1 MSALVRGAVG
11 SYLSETA
18 ELNYAHTFLS
28 TLSRPEHREVV
39 GELAQRVTGEAV
51 RALVTAGAAEL
62 AAARTAPAA
71 AAAAARAASGAS
83 ASPSRS
89 RGSGDAAPRT
99 PPPAARTALASSMGK
114 GGGSGFGRRA
124 FSMPSPPH
132 GAFSLADGEPLP
144 LNTPPPCTLCS
155 SSSADMLGGC
165 SDATHAAHRWLA
177 GAAAASCG
185 APASYGAGSADGSSP
200 EGGAASDGGG
210 VGGGNGSGAAAA
222 ADSTWVATARLA
234 LSIAAQPEARALLRD
249 VAGAAA
255 GASVRAAITTLP
267 SALCSMLPSM
277 PFRRRAA
284 AAAAAPPAQA
294 TPPTQQASQ
303 RGAAASR
310 GATPLRRG
318 MHTPVGGG
326 VTGTPRARLTELDAE
341 GRPLPRSASD
351 SWCAGADS
359 DGSPRSEAASQALC
373 VSPAAGLTASAR
385 MQGALAMALV
395 VHAFAFM
402 PHAAARVG
410 LYGP

>member
-1 MSALVRGAVG
+1 VG

-18 ELNYAHTFLS
+18 EQNYAHTFLS

-62 AAARTAPAA
+62 AASRSAPAAAAAA
-71 AAAAARAASGAS
+71 AAAAARAASGAA

-89 RGSGDAAPRT
+89 RGSGDAGART
-99 PPPAARTALASSMGK
+99 PPPPARTALAASSKAGA
-114 GGGSGFGRRA
+114 GFGRRT

-132 GAFSLADGEPLP
+132 GAFSLADGEAMPLS
-144 LNTPPPCTLCS
+144 TPPPCALCAS
-155 SSSADMLGGC
+155 SDILGGC
-165 SDATHAAHRWLA
+165 GDATHAAHRWLA

-185 APASYGAGSADGSSP
+185 APACTSFGSG
-200 EGGAASDGGG
+200 EGGSPGSAASDGGG
-210 VGGGNGSGAAAA
+210 AGRAGGGDASAGGDAAAA
-222 ADSTWVATARLA
+222 AVDSTWVATARLA

-277 PFRRRAA
+277 PFRRRTAA
-284 AAAAAPPAQA
+284 AAQQPAAPPQQH
-294 TPPTQQASQ
+294 TQQAAQ
-303 RGAAASR
+303 RAAAAR
-310 GATPLRRG
+310 AATPLRRG
-318 MHTPVGGG
+318 MYTPVGVG
-326 VTGTPRARLTELDAE
+326 VAGTPRARLTELDAD
-341 GRPLPRSASD
+341 GRPLPRSASG
-351 SWCAGADS
+351 SWCGADS
-359 DGSPRSEAASQALC
+359 DGSPRSEAASPQAQALC

-385 MQGALAMALV
+385 MQGALALALV

-410 LYGP
+410 WYAP